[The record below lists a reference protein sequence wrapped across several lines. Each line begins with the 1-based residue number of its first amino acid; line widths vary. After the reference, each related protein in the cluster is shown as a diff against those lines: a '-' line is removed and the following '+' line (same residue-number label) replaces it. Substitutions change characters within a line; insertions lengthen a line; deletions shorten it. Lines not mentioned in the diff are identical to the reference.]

1 MARTTAKR
9 SRFTA
14 VAIVAGTFAA
24 LLSGKAA
31 LAGSFQV
38 NPVNINLPADKAT
51 AALTIRNADDKPLSV
66 RISAYAWT
74 QENGVDVRT
83 PTKDVLATPPI
94 VTIPAKGSQVVR
106 VGLRNRDTSVERAY
120 RVIIEEIPQRIEGQ
134 AAIQMVLRL
143 DLPLYALSRSEGKAE
158 LDWAARRDADGNV
171 IVEARNSGTLHEQVL
186 ELHARTASG
195 KSITLSKEMG
205 VVLPG
210 SARHWKIGKA
220 EGLAAD
226 TSFKL
231 VTKTAHGESQ
241 ENIVLERR

>member
-1 MARTTAKR
+1 MARMTAMR
-9 SRFTA
+9 SRLMA
-14 VAIVAGTFAA
+14 AAMIAGTLAA
-24 LLSGKAA
+24 LLPGKAA
-31 LAGSFQV
+31 LAGAFQV

-51 AALTIRNADDKPLSV
+51 AALTIQNADDKPLSV

-94 VTIPAKGSQVVR
+94 VTIPAKGSQVIR

-120 RVIIEEIPQRIEGQ
+120 RVIVEEIPQQIADK

-143 DLPLYALSRSEGKAE
+143 DLPLYALPKTAGKAD
-158 LDWAARRDADGNV
+158 LKWSAWRDAQGNV
-171 IVEARNSGTLHEQVL
+171 VMEARNSGTLHEQVR
-186 ELHARTASG
+186 ELQAKTASG
-195 KSITLSKEMG
+195 KSITLSKAMG

-210 SARHWKIGKA
+210 SARQWKIGKP

-231 VTKTAHGESQ
+231 VTKTSHGENQ